1 MEAVEEPEVDDVLAL
16 RDAIDE
22 VLKRLREGYEREDIE
37 LYMSAFWEDGF
48 RYVSDLGTDV
58 DRRDDVV
65 FDNLRLERDAAK
77 GTFARFQDIRLEL
90 SQPPH
95 IMDIRENRLDAMNHY
110 RLVGFANDG
119 EALVGG
125 FLAWFAEGDT
135 RLTFERR
142 NGEWRIARWIDEAFN
157 EEEVVIANNIN
168 PAKEIQPGII
178 RGVHPRGKLATMWG
192 LIKVRF

>member
-1 MEAVEEPEVDDVLAL
+1 MKRNLFCMMFLCLLSLMMSCGDEENDLNDSPANIVKEPIGNQKQKVADPKAEDVEQPKPEAVDPGVEAVEEPEVDDVLAL

-90 SQPPH
+90 SQPTH
-95 IMDIRENRLDAMNHY
+95 IMDIRENRLSN
-110 RLVGFANDG
+110 R
-119 EALVGG
+119 
-125 FLAWFAEGDT
+125 T
-135 RLTFERR
+135 
-142 NGEWRIARWIDEAFN
+142 
-157 EEEVVIANNIN
+157 
-168 PAKEIQPGII
+168 
-178 RGVHPRGKLATMWG
+178 KL
-192 LIKVRF
+192 FQYSD